1 MSKRVKLEFD
11 ERSLVSIDRLSEQG
25 AIMAPLQKHTEG
37 PWHVWNEQF
46 PRIGPTHNCTVA
58 GVFACPVGD
67 QQANAKLLAAAPEM
81 LEALKSA
88 MQCLDDFVGDGPTY
102 RMVKAAIAKAEGTSV
117 CDKCGDSLTGHEDD
131 SRTRCRWCVTGQAV
145 DASAV
150 AQASM

>member
-1 MSKRVKLEFD
+1 MNGAKEFT
-11 ERSLVSIDRLSEQG
+11 
-25 AIMAPLQKHTEG
+25 MKHTEG
-37 PWHVWNEQF
+37 PWHVWNKQF

-67 QQANAKLLAAAPEM
+67 QQANANLLAAAPEM

-102 RMVKAAIAKAEGTSV
+102 RMVKAAIAKAEGLSV

-131 SRTRCRWCVTGQAV
+131 SRTRCRWCVTGQSV
-145 DASAV
+145 DTVV
-150 AQASM
+150 AAEALK

>member
-1 MSKRVKLEFD
+1 MLCAVCNKPVEHFLALVEIQKTLESVMSKRVKFEFD
-11 ERSLVSIDRLSEQG
+11 ETSLVSIDRLREQG
-25 AIMAPLQKHTEG
+25 AILATLPKHTEG

-102 RMVKAAIAKAEGTSV
+102 RMVKEAIAKAEG
-117 CDKCGDSLTGHEDD
+117 
-131 SRTRCRWCVTGQAV
+131 RN
-145 DASAV
+145 
-150 AQASM
+150 